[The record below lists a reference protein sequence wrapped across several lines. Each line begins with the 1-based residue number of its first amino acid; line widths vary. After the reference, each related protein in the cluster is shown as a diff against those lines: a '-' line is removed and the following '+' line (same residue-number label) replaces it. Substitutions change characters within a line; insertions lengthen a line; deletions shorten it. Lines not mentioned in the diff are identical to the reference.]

1 MEKQQNRQK
10 LNEAKLKFAVAI
22 GYFSHTNFFL
32 NVLIAALVSVLAGVF
47 SVGISNTFY
56 PLIIGNYVHM
66 IYLFLVYSFFELLIK
81 YFLYSFSF
89 QQVLKSRG
97 FMLLPNQI
105 LLFYGLEF
113 LFDVEF
119 TGFLSVIGFVMMF
132 RIISGGVNYILN
144 SIKKYF
150 SKEV

>member
-1 MEKQQNRQK
+1 
-10 LNEAKLKFAVAI
+10 
-22 GYFSHTNFFL
+22 
-32 NVLIAALVSVLAGVF
+32 
-47 SVGISNTFY
+47 
-56 PLIIGNYVHM
+56 
-66 IYLFLVYSFFELLIK
+66 
-81 YFLYSFSF
+81 
-89 QQVLKSRG
+89 
-97 FMLLPNQI
+97 MLLPNEI
-105 LLFYGLEF
+105 LLFYGLQF